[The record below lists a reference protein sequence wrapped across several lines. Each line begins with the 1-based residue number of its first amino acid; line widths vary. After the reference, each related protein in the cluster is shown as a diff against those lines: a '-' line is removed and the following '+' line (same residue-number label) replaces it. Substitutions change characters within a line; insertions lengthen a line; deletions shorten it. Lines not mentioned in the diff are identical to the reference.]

1 MAAEVEEGISGDD
14 GRENEIVR
22 KYQGQEVLHGVSS
35 EVWGFLTSEL
45 YWVHRGLCIGST
57 LTKKPVLTRLVLHR

>member
-1 MAAEVEEGISGDD
+1 LAAEVEEGISGDD

-22 KYQGQEVLHGVSS
+22 KYPGQEVLHGVSS

-45 YWVHRGLCIGST
+45 
-57 LTKKPVLTRLVLHR
+57 